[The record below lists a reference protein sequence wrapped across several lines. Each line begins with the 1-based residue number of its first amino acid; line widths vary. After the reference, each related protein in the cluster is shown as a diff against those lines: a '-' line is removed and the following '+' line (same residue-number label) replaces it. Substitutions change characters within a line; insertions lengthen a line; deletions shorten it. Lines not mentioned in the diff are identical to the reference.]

1 MLKPAKTSQAPS
13 KVTKAVPDS
22 SKSSQPT
29 PGPSKATK
37 AAPSTTVSSPTTLT
51 VKTTRKSK
59 QIMSEESCNRFLDP
73 TPSSKNPPPRSN
85 NRRQILSA
93 ESVNRILFE
102 SVSRTSS
109 VASGSELDIGTPKR
123 TFA

>member
-29 PGPSKATK
+29 PGPSKAPK

-59 QIMSEESCNRFLDP
+59 QIMSEESCNRFWIQLHPAKILLLDQ
-73 TPSSKNPPPRSN
+73 TIADKYYQQKKLEGKQNSLK
-85 NRRQILSA
+85 
-93 ESVNRILFE
+93 
-102 SVSRTSS
+102 T
-109 VASGSELDIGTPKR
+109 K
-123 TFA
+123 

>member
-29 PGPSKATK
+29 PGPSKAPK

-73 TPSSKNPPPRSN
+73 TPSPKNPLPKTN
-85 NRRQILSA
+85 NRRKIISA

-102 SVSRTSS
+102 SVSGTSS
-109 VASGSELDIGTPKR
+109 VASGSDLDLGTPRRKYS
-123 TFA
+123 